1 MTVHNEYGY
10 ALFLLANEEGSL
22 DTTMEDAKVAA
33 ELLRQN
39 ESYVKLLDTPAL
51 SKDEKTSLIDK
62 AFGTLSYSIVNL
74 LKILC
79 EKRAVHSFAE
89 VFDSYFSAYDA
100 EMGIERVEAVTAVKM
115 TEGQLSNLKVKLE
128 SLTGKTIII
137 KNTVSPEI
145 LGGVKLRYSGIQIDG
160 SVKSRLDSFSENLK
174 NIVI

>member
-10 ALFLLANEEGSL
+10 ALFLLAKEEGTL
-22 DTTMEDAKVAA
+22 DTVLCDARIAE
-33 ELLRQN
+33 ELLFKNRD
-39 ESYVKLLDTPAL
+39 YVKLLDTPAL
-51 SKDEKTSLIDK
+51 AKDEKISLIDT
-62 AFGTLSYSIVNL
+62 AFSSLSYSVLNL

-79 EKRAVHSFAE
+79 EKRVVHTFSE
-89 VFDSYFSAYDA
+89 VFGTFFAAYDS

-115 TEGQLSNLKVKLE
+115 TEAQLSALSKKLE
-128 SLTGKTIII
+128 DMTGKTVII

-174 NIVI
+174 NTVI

>member
-10 ALFLLANEEGSL
+10 ALFLLAKEEGTL
-22 DTTMEDAKVAA
+22 DTTLCDVRVAD
-33 ELLRQN
+33 ELLRKN
-39 ESYVKLLDTPAL
+39 ETYVKLLDTPAL
-51 SKDEKTSLIDK
+51 AKDEKTALIDG
-62 AFGTLSYSIVNL
+62 AFGTLSFGVVNL

-79 EKRAVHSFAE
+79 ERRAVHTFDE
-89 VFDSYFSAYDA
+89 VFGTYFSAYDA
-100 EMGIERVEAVTAVKM
+100 EMGIERVEAVTAVEM
-115 TEGQLSNLKVKLE
+115 TSEQLSRLTKKLE
-128 SLTGKTIII
+128 SLTGKTIVI

>member
-10 ALFLLANEEGSL
+10 ALFLLGKEEGIL
-22 DTTMEDAKVAA
+22 DTTRDDAIIAD
-33 ELLRQN
+33 ELLRKN
-39 ESYVKLLDTPAL
+39 EDYVKLLDTPAL
-51 SKDEKTSLIDK
+51 AKEEKTALIDK
-62 AFGTLSYSIVNL
+62 AFGSLSPNVLNL

-79 EKRAVHSFAE
+79 QRRAVHTFKE
-89 VFDSYFSAYDA
+89 VFGCYFSEYDK
-100 EMGIERVEAVTAVKM
+100 EMGIERVEAVTAVEM
-115 TEGQLSNLKVKLE
+115 SSEQLSRLKVKLE
-128 SLTGKTIII
+128 SLTGKTIVI

>member
-10 ALFLLANEEGSL
+10 ALFLLAKEEGTL
-22 DTTMEDAKVAA
+22 DATRDDAEIADG
-33 ELLRQN
+33 LLRKN

-51 SKDEKTSLIDK
+51 AKDEKTALIDE

-79 EKRAVHSFAE
+79 EKRAVHTFSE
-89 VFDSYFSAYDA
+89 VFATFFSGYDA

-115 TEGQLSNLKVKLE
+115 TEGQLSALSKKLE
-128 SLTGKTIII
+128 SITGKTVVI

-145 LGGVKLRYSGIQIDG
+145 LGGVMLRYSGIQIDG
-160 SVKSRLDSFSENLK
+160 SVKSRLDSFSEKLK

>member
-10 ALFLLANEEGSL
+10 ALFLLAKEEGTL
-22 DTTMEDAKVAA
+22 DITRSDAEAA
-33 ELLRQN
+33 DGLLRKN

-51 SKDEKTSLIDK
+51 SKDEKTALIDK
-62 AFGTLSYSIVNL
+62 AFGSLSYSIVNL

-79 EKRAVHSFAE
+79 EKHAVHTFSE
-89 VFDSYFSAYDA
+89 VFGTYFSAYDA
-100 EMGIERVEAVTAVKM
+100 QMGIERVEAVTAVKM
-115 TEGQLSNLKVKLE
+115 TEAQLSNLSKKLE

-145 LGGVKLRYSGIQIDG
+145 LGGVKLRYSGIQIDS
-160 SVKSRLDSFSENLK
+160 SVKSRLDSFSEKLK